1 METVSAQMASAAE
14 TMTNV
19 LAKIKEV
26 AMASQEQSF
35 GIDAINSAVS
45 QLDDATQ
52 QNAAL
57 VEQSAATAK
66 SLSNQA
72 NVLDEA
78 VRLFTLPT

>member
-1 METVSAQMASAAE
+1 MASAAE